1 MPQHDHQPQPATSGD
16 PAGQPVELTV
26 NVLTDGLGRF
36 YVPVFLARP
45 DGTAELV
52 GVDIYDEL
60 EAAVRDG
67 QPAPDA

>member
-1 MPQHDHQPQPATSGD
+1 M
-16 PAGQPVELTV
+16 
-26 NVLTDGLGRF
+26 LTDGLGRF

-52 GVDIYDEL
+52 GVDVYDEL

-67 QPAPDA
+67 GATPDA